1 MLHSGME
8 EIQNQLIYW
17 KEADWTLFSI
27 KEEYRKVPAST
38 EIRNTL
44 VSDLYQLFSGF
55 AFSLYVR
62 FVCVYKVLYVYSISV
77 QIEVVLDSRC
87 NYILLSNWEQCH
99 SVNAPC
105 CIRQHHIFRTK
116 LLCH

>member
-8 EIQNQLIYW
+8 EFQNQLIYW
-17 KEADWTLFSI
+17 KEADWTLFST

-62 FVCVYKVLYVYSISV
+62 FVCVYKVLYVYSIFV

-105 CIRQHHIFRTK
+105 CI
-116 LLCH
+116 